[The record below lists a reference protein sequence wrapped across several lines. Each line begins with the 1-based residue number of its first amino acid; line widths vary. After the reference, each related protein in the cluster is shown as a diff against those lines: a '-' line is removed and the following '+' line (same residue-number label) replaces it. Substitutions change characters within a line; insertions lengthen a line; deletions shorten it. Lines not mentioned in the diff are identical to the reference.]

1 MKLLFVEDDDDKA
14 SKILTHII
22 NIDASIDLIR
32 TKSFTSALQAL
43 VHQSAEIDGVILDM
57 SMPNYDDSREPPE
70 NFAGRDLLRQCKLRK
85 ITKPTFV
92 VTMLDS
98 FGAAGAQLT
107 LEQLDSQL
115 SEEFSPAYL
124 GIVYYSSTQ
133 ESWKSQLSAKI
144 DIICEIKRE
153 ITNR

>member
-1 MKLLFVEDDDDKA
+1 MNLLFVEDDDDKA
-14 SKILTHII
+14 GKIASYISKIDTSI
-22 NIDASIDLIR
+22 NLMRA
-32 TKSFTSALQAL
+32 KSFASALHAL
-43 VHQSAEIDGVILDM
+43 VKKSVEIDGVILDM
-57 SMPNYDDSREPPE
+57 SMPNYDESREPPE

-98 FGAAGAQLT
+98 FGGAGTQLT
-107 LEQLDSQL
+107 LEQLDAQL
-115 SEEFSPAYL
+115 SAEFSPAYL

-133 ESWKSQLSAKI
+133 ESWKSQIAAKI
-144 DIICEIKRE
+144 NTISELKRE